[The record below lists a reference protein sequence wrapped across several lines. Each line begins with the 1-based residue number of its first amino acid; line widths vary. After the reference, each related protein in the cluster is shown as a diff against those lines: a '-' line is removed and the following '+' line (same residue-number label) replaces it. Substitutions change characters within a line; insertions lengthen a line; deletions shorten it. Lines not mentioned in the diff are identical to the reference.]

1 MNIKCII
8 IDDEP
13 SSQNVLKSF
22 VEKIDYLDV
31 LQVCNNAL
39 EALDFL
45 KNNTVDLLF
54 LDINMPQLSG
64 ISFYKSLK
72 NPPKVIFTTAY
83 SEYALEGFEVEAID
97 YLLKPFSFERFVKA
111 VTKIKSLN
119 DTEIDH
125 IIIKSEKKLHQ
136 LKINDIYYIEG
147 LGDYIK
153 VHLNNSFLITYK
165 SLKDMNN
172 LLPKSIFIQVHKS
185 FIINR
190 NKLDYIEGNLA
201 VINTKKIPLGQK
213 FKASFLNNIKR
224 INGKA

>member
-1 MNIKCII
+1 MNISCLI

-13 SSQNVLKSF
+13 SSQNVLKLF
-22 VEKIDYLDV
+22 INKIEYLK
-31 LQVCNNAL
+31 LIHICNDAL

-45 KNNTVDLLF
+45 KNNDIDLLF

-83 SEYALEGFEVEAID
+83 SEYALDGFEVDAID
-97 YLLKPFSFERFVKA
+97 YLLKPFSFDRFLKA
-111 VTKIKSLN
+111 VSKVKNLRNNSIQ
-119 DTEIDH
+119 H

-136 LKINDIYYIEG
+136 IKVNDIYYIEG

-153 VHLNNSFLITYK
+153 VHLKDTFLITYK
-165 SLKDMNN
+165 TLKKITD
-172 LLPKSIFIQVHKS
+172 LLPKSNFVQVHKS
-185 FIINR
+185 YIINK

-201 VINTKKIPLGQK
+201 VINSKNIPLGQK
-213 FKASFLNNIKR
+213 YKSTFLNKL
-224 INGKA
+224 KE

>member
-22 VEKIDYLDV
+22 IDKIDYLEV
-31 LQVCNNAL
+31 LQICNNAL

-45 KNNTVDLLF
+45 KNNTVDLFF
-54 LDINMPQLSG
+54 LDINMPHLSG

-97 YLLKPFSFERFVKA
+97 YLLKPFYFERFVKA
-111 VTKIKSLN
+111 VSKVKTLN
-119 DTEIDH
+119 DNKTDYILL
-125 IIIKSEKKLHQ
+125 KSDKKLHQ
-136 LKINDIYYIEG
+136 IKTDDIYFIEG

-153 VHLNNSFLITYK
+153 VHLKDAYLVTYK
-165 SLKDMNN
+165 SLTKMND
-172 LLPKSIFIQVHKS
+172 LLPKSDFIQDHKS
-185 FIINR
+185 FIINKK
-190 NKLDYIEGNLA
+190 KLDYIAGNLA
-201 VINTKKIPLGQK
+201 VVNTNKIPLGQK
-213 FKASFLNNIKR
+213 FKSNFLNKIKR
-224 INGKA
+224 

>member
-1 MNIKCII
+1 MNIRCLI

-22 VEKIDYLDV
+22 IHKIDYLD
-31 LQVCNNAL
+31 LLHICNNAL
-39 EALDFL
+39 EALEYL
-45 KNNTVDLLF
+45 KNNAVDVLF

-83 SEYALEGFEVEAID
+83 SAYALEGFEVEATD

-111 VTKIKSLN
+111 VSKIKDLK
-119 DTEIDH
+119 DAKLDY
-125 IIIKSEKKLHQ
+125 IIIKSDKKLHQ
-136 LKINDIYYIEG
+136 IKIDDLYFIEG

-153 VHLNNSFLITYK
+153 IHLKNKFLITNK
-165 SLKDMNN
+165 SLKEMHNS
-172 LLPKSIFIQVHKS
+172 LPKPIFIQVHKS
-185 FIINR
+185 FIINK

-201 VINTKKIPLGQK
+201 IINANKIPLGLK
-213 FKASFLNNIKR
+213 YKKEFLEGFNT
-224 INGKA
+224 

>member
-1 MNIKCII
+1 MNIRCLI

-22 VEKIDYLDV
+22 IHKIDYLD
-31 LQVCNNAL
+31 LLHICNNAL
-39 EALDFL
+39 EALEYL
-45 KNNTVDLLF
+45 KNNAVDVLF

-83 SEYALEGFEVEAID
+83 SAYALEGFEVEATD

-111 VTKIKSLN
+111 VSKIKDLK
-119 DTEIDH
+119 DAKLDY
-125 IIIKSEKKLHQ
+125 IIIKSDKKLHQ
-136 LKINDIYYIEG
+136 IKIDDLYFIEG

-153 VHLNNSFLITYK
+153 IHLKNKFLITYK
-165 SLKDMNN
+165 SLKEMHNS
-172 LLPKSIFIQVHKS
+172 LPKPIFIQVHKS
-185 FIINR
+185 FIINK

-201 VINTKKIPLGQK
+201 IINANKIPLGLK
-213 FKASFLNNIKR
+213 YKKEFLEGFNT
-224 INGKA
+224 